1 MDFNAYIK
9 QAKDMGVDENEL
21 KDIMSDFIDEIEDL
35 KAEQEKKKKD
45 AEAEAKVATDLD
57 AKRHE
62 AATALSSYF
71 AVVFP
76 EIADEL
82 TVDEIETLMKDEEHK
97 ARETFDHVSKF
108 TSMVE
113 KIFGKHNDDE
123 AEHKDTADDIIAKFL
138 KDI

>member
-35 KAEQEKKKKD
+35 KAEQKKKKKD
-45 AEAEAKVATDLD
+45 AEAKAKVDTEVD

-62 AATALSSYF
+62 AATALIYYF
-71 AVVFP
+71 ALVFP

-97 ARETFDHVSKF
+97 TREAFDQVNKL
-108 TSMVE
+108 TSMLEEV
-113 KIFGKHNDDE
+113 FGKQEDDE
-123 AEHKDTADDIIAKFL
+123 AEHKDTADEAIARFL
-138 KDI
+138 KRM